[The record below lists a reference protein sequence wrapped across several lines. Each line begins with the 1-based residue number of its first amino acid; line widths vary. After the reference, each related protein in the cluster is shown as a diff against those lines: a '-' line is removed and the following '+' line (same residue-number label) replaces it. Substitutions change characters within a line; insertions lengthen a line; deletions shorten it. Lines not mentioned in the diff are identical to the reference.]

1 MIVNS
6 DLARV
11 GNPGAT
17 LSAPLPLAGIS
28 NWKVRLLITS
38 AHRYVSGA
46 AALAIEVKQIIS
58 PIENPLIPCFIEFLT
73 LCLSIVIQIIPRF
86 VFSIM
91 TGNARVDRR
100 LVMTPQIGT

>member
-17 LSAPLPLAGIS
+17 LSAPSPLAGIS

-46 AALAIEVKQIIS
+46 AASTIEVKQIIS
-58 PIENPLIPCFIEFLT
+58 PIENPLSPCFIEFLT
-73 LCLSIVIQIIPRF
+73 VFHSVVAQIIPRF

-91 TGNARVDRR
+91 TGNARVDCR
-100 LVMTPQIGT
+100 LVVTPQIDI